1 MGKDHPLLIE
11 VTGSYIDQLGPLIEL
26 GTEGFDI
33 AVCRFFFLGK
43 NNRDIVGIIT
53 LTKAWNM
60 LGIKDADNLN
70 LLKRGIVG
78 QLVQSNGASLV
89 QPSLTK
95 GLLGGLPEGNHIV
108 TVDDENFFLH
118 LNLLPKY
125 FIHED
130 SSGHA
135 GVEGLDMPLHRDS
148 NHLIYLLFDIA
159 GDAFA
164 FVADDEG

>member
-11 VTGSYIDQLGPLIEL
+11 VTGGYIDQLGPLIEL

-33 AVCRFFFLGK
+33 AVCGLFFLGK

-78 QLVQSNGASLV
+78 QLVQ
-89 QPSLTK
+89 
-95 GLLGGLPEGNHIV
+95 
-108 TVDDENFFLH
+108 
-118 LNLLPKY
+118 
-125 FIHED
+125 
-130 SSGHA
+130 
-135 GVEGLDMPLHRDS
+135 
-148 NHLIYLLFDIA
+148 
-159 GDAFA
+159 
-164 FVADDEG
+164 